1 MAEGGDQLVSFFA
14 YSLFVYP
21 VTNYIV
27 SPQRKYPRWKAAL
40 YAVVFLLAIST
51 LHMVYDNMETGP
63 NHYQILRVNRN
74 TPLNVIK
81 KSYRHLSLELHPDKN
96 KDPAAADEFLKVKHA
111 FDILS
116 DKDKKKEY
124 NRLGENGVKILAQS
138 VVDHKYILLQMVVH
152 YVSTLIFAFLMT
164 FSEPTADAFNI
175 CLFGLSVM
183 LLVEMVLVLQEVPLP
198 SWFLPDTTPHDI
210 VSALHR
216 LFPAFMNGG
225 RCISGAFYVD
235 RKAVRVAALDAVNN
249 SSKEI
254 TLRACNLA
262 RTLLEEKLQREES
275 ESDVLFSNFEEED
288 EEEDSTAGEEELQE
302 HAERGSTATAEDTQ
316 GADAQPAFTT
326 KRKASVPRVGIM
338 EKQMSEVRRRVA
350 TTREGR
356 DGSIAAMVA
365 DKVKLISD
373 PARLRKAAAPGW
385 NTMGLLLLRDLS
397 IYLVARF
404 VFMKPSRV

>member
-1 MAEGGDQLVSFFA
+1 MNHSD
-14 YSLFVYP
+14 
-21 VTNYIV
+21 
-27 SPQRKYPRWKAAL
+27 AL
-40 YAVVFLLAIST
+40 ILIS
-51 LHMVYDNMETGP
+51 
-63 NHYQILRVNRN
+63 
-74 TPLNVIK
+74 
-81 KSYRHLSLELHPDKN
+81 S
-96 KDPAAADEFLKVKHA
+96 
-111 FDILS
+111 
-116 DKDKKKEY
+116 
-124 NRLGENGVKILAQS
+124 
-138 VVDHKYILLQMVVH
+138 
-152 YVSTLIFAFLMT
+152 STSQFHDT
-164 FSEPTADAFNI
+164 
-175 CLFGLSVM
+175 VM

-262 RTLLEEKLQREES
+262 RTLLEEKLHRENP
-275 ESDVLFSNFEEED
+275 ESDVLCSNFDAED
-288 EEEDSTAGEEELQE
+288 EEEEEEGSSAGEEELQE

-316 GADAQPAFTT
+316 GADAQPASST

-365 DKVKLISD
+365 NKVKLISD
-373 PARLRKAAAPGW
+373 PAKLRQAAAPGW
-385 NTMGLLLLRDLS
+385 NTMGWLLLRDLS

-404 VFMKPSRV
+404 VFIKSNRV